1 MSSPVSTEIDLVQVV
16 KTIWSGKR
24 TILYTILLFGI
35 FGFLLALITRKEYTA
50 TTVMVNQTES
60 SLTGSNG
67 IEGIAAMVGFD
78 LRSMETGNELMPEDY
93 PDFIESLSFQ
103 YSLMHTPL
111 TWKRFDKPVSFFEY
125 YDQYY
130 KPGVFKVIR
139 KYTIGLPRVIVDWIG
154 GGKNKNLTPAPGS
167 GANGKLKYLTDNE
180 LWVRYLLIDNLE
192 LTLNPGNN
200 FITLEATVPDPV
212 AAAELARI
220 AQELLQEK
228 ITELKINKARTNLE
242 FTQKLYEEKKDGFMA
257 AQDRLAKFRDQ
268 NAYLG
273 SEQARKEE
281 EILQSE
287 YQIAFSVYSEMATE
301 LETARIRVKED
312 TPIFSV
318 IEEVTVPN
326 KESFPKK
333 EMFILI
339 WAFLGLVGSLT
350 WVLSRRLMVKTKARW
365 TELDE

>member
-1 MSSPVSTEIDLVQVV
+1 MSSPISTEIDLVQVV
-16 KTIWSGKR
+16 KTIWTGRR
-24 TILYTILLFGI
+24 TILYTILVFGI

-50 TTVMVNQTES
+50 TTVMVNQSES
-60 SLTGSNG
+60 SLTDNSSF
-67 IEGIAAMVGFD
+67 EGIAAMVGFD
-78 LRSMETGNELMPEDY
+78 LRSMESGNELMPEDY

-111 TWKRFDKPVSFFEY
+111 SWKCFDQPLSYFNY
-125 YDQYY
+125 YDQHY
-130 KPGVFKVIR
+130 KQGFFKIIW

-154 GGKNKNLTPAPGS
+154 GGEKKNQTPVPVS
-167 GANGKLKYLTDNE
+167 GDNGKLKYLTDNE

-200 FITLEATVPDPV
+200 FITLKATAPDPV
-212 AAAELARI
+212 AAAELART
-220 AQELLQEK
+220 AQELLQDK

-242 FTQKLYEEKKDGFMA
+242 FTQKLYKEKKDGFMA

-287 YQIAFSVYSEMATE
+287 YQIAFSVFSELATE

-333 EMFILI
+333 GMFILI
-339 WAFLGLVGSLT
+339 WAFLGLVVSLV
-350 WVLSRRLMVKTKARW
+350 WVLSRRLMVKAKARW